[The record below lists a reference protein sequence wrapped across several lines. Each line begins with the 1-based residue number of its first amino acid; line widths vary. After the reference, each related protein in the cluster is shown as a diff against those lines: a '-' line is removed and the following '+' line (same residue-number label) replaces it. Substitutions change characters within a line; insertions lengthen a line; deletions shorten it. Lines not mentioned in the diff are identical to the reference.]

1 MNRKLVSQ
9 VLVLGSIL
17 GALMVGPAALA
28 KTSEAEPH
36 PVKWSFNGPF
46 GKFDQAQLQRGYKVY
61 REICSACHSMQL
73 VSFRNL
79 GDKGGPF
86 YDPKYPNPNNNPYV
100 KAIAAENQVNDID
113 DETGDVIQRPATAAD
128 RFRSPFANEAAARA
142 SNGGALP
149 PDMSVLAK
157 AREGGPDYIH
167 ALLTGFKAPPV
178 GLTIDPT
185 KHYNPYFPGDLTS
198 SWSGDPK
205 HVPEGGV
212 LGMAP
217 PLADGLVTFDDGTKS
232 TLDQE
237 AKDVAAFLMWAAEP
251 KLNERHQMGF
261 AVMIYLLLLTG
272 LLYASYKTVWRN
284 ESH

>member
-9 VLVLGSIL
+9 VLVLGSL
-17 GALMVGPAALA
+17 VGALMAGPASAA
-28 KTSEAEPH
+28 THPEEPR
-36 PVKWSFNGPF
+36 KIDWSFNGPF
-46 GKFDQAQLQRGYKVY
+46 GKFDQAQLQRGFTVY
-61 REICSACHSMQL
+61 REVCSACHSMNL

-86 YDPKYPNPNNNPYV
+86 YSEKYPNPNDNPYV
-100 KAIAAENQVNDID
+100 KAVAAEVQVADID
-113 DETGDVIQRPATAAD
+113 GETGDPIQRPATSAD
-128 RFRSPFANEAAARA
+128 HFKAPFPNEAAARA

-167 ALLTGFKAPPV
+167 ALLTGYRAPPK
-178 GLTIDPT
+178 GLTVDPT
-185 KHYNPYFPGDLTS
+185 KHYNPYFPGDLAS

-205 HVPEGGV
+205 HVPHGGV
-212 LGMAP
+212 IGMAP
-217 PLADGLVTFDDGTKS
+217 PLADNSVTFDDGTKA

-237 AKDVAAFLMWAAEP
+237 AQDVAAFLMWAAEP
-251 KLNERHQMGF
+251 KLNDRHQMGF
-261 AVMIYLLLLTG
+261 AVMIYLLLMSG
-272 LLYASYKTVWRN
+272 LLYASYRTVWKN